1 MKTLYSS
8 ESVNLGKWLREKREA
23 RGLTMRELGDLLE
36 KPHSFVAKTECGQRR
51 LDVVEFVRYCKILEV
66 DPAEWLQ
73 IIEDQ

>member
-23 RGLTMRELGDLLE
+23 KGLTMRELGDLLE

-51 LDVVEFVRYCKILEV
+51 LDVIEFVRYCKILEV
-66 DPAEWLQ
+66 VPAEGLKV
-73 IIEDQ
+73 IASD